1 MTQSGSPAGA
11 PIRLHVVLGR
21 RLLAEAV
28 RGTFEAC
35 PDLHLEAVTADGV
48 EAARQLCSQHADL
61 VLVDA
66 SIDVESALATVRYL
80 RDNVPRS
87 KIVSLGVDE
96 DGDVLRFIEAGAT
109 GYVPA
114 TASFDDMVA
123 TLRDVHRGRADC
135 APEVAVRVLER
146 IVDLSRSADD
156 DHPPPPDHPLT
167 PREQEV
173 LELLA
178 DGLANKEIAAR
189 LDIALSTVKN
199 HVHNLLEKLGV
210 GRRREAVKVAFEL
223 GLIERCLP
231 RRNAV

>member
-1 MTQSGSPAGA
+1 MAPDGA
-11 PIRLHVVLGR
+11 EPPILLHLVVGR

-28 RGTFEAC
+28 RRAFEAW
-35 PDLHLEAVTADGV
+35 PNLQVEAVSTDGV
-48 EAARQLCSQHADL
+48 EAARRLRSQRTDL

-66 SIDVESALATVRYL
+66 SVDVDTALATVRYL
-80 RDNVPRS
+80 HDHLPHL
-87 KIVSLGVDE
+87 KIVPLGVGE
-96 DGDVLRFIEAGAT
+96 EGDVVRFIEAGAT
-109 GYVPA
+109 AYLLV
-114 TASFDDMVA
+114 TESFDDLVA

-146 IVDLSRSADD
+146 IVDLSRSAGD
-156 DHPPPPDHPLT
+156 DHPPPPEHPLT